1 MCGICGIFD
10 FKGNPIDQRL
20 VEAMMVS
27 LSHRGPDGEGE
38 YLSSNYLFPKI
49 TLNPPFP
56 KGEIG
61 GLRRLPSVSLGH
73 RRLSIIDLN
82 TGSQPMFNED
92 KSVVI
97 VYNGEIYN
105 FKELKEDLIKRGHRF
120 KTSSDTEV
128 ILHQYEE
135 DGWGCVKRF
144 NGIFA
149 FAIWDNK
156 RQLLLLARDR
166 IGIKPLYYFYDNKR
180 LIFASEIKAILKAL
194 PEKPE
199 IAPSS
204 LFRYLILQ
212 YIPAPATLYKNI
224 YKLLPANVILVNR
237 KGIEVKQ
244 YWDVK
249 EAKGEGLKANDE
261 EKICERLLKAIDES
275 VNDQLISDVPLGAFL
290 SGGVDSSTI
299 VAFMSKRMKDSVK
312 TFSVGFDTADP
323 YYNELNYA
331 RIASR
336 YFKTDHHEIIVRPQD
351 VVNLFPV
358 IARHLDDP
366 INDPAVLPTYMV
378 SKLAREHVKVVL
390 SGEGA
395 DELFGGYLRYS
406 LDKLAKYYQI
416 IPTLIR
422 DGLIKPLIDDIIDNN
437 RILQGFNALS
447 EPEWSARYIKW
458 VSVLDKDSLRT
469 LLGNPVFIEE
479 EWERLTKFYNAPPLQ
494 GGSVSDGV
502 NSILYADIKTW
513 LPDDLLI
520 KVDRMSMAHGL
531 EARVPYLDNR
541 LVDIAL
547 SIPSWLKIKG
557 FKRKYIF
564 KKAVSNILPDEIVRR
579 SKRGFALPISHWFR
593 NELKGFVLE
602 SLTDNSIRRMG
613 YFSPSA
619 VDRLL
624 KEHMAGYS
632 DNSLQIWGLLTLHYL
647 FEENKR

>member
-1 MCGICGIFD
+1 MCGICGILD
-10 FKGNPIDQRL
+10 FNGNAIDEGL
-20 VEAMMVS
+20 ISVMKDS
-27 LSHRGPDGEGE
+27 LAHRGPDGEGIFIKQGSRVRGQG
-38 YLSSNYLFPKI
+38 SSGKVQVAF
-49 TLNPPFP
+49 
-56 KGEIG
+56 
-61 GLRRLPSVSLGH
+61 GH
-73 RRLSIIDLN
+73 RRLSIIDLK

-92 KSVVI
+92 KSIVI

-105 FKELKEDLIKRGHRF
+105 FNELRKNLIKKGHRF
-120 KTSSDTEV
+120 KTKSDTEV

-135 DGWGCVKRF
+135 DGWECVKRF

-149 FAIWDNK
+149 FALWDDNK
-156 RQLLLLARDR
+156 KTLLVARDR
-166 IGIKPLYYFYDNKR
+166 IGIKPLYYYYDNEIF
-180 LIFASEIKAILKAL
+180 IFASEMRAILKAL
-194 PEKPE
+194 AERPA
-199 IAPSS
+199 IDHSS

-212 YIPAPATLYKNI
+212 YIPAPDTLYKNI
-224 YKLLPANVILVNR
+224 YKLMPATVMLVNR

-244 YWDVK
+244 YWDIN
-249 EAKGEGLKANDE
+249 EAKEVGARRRLAPTEMTDE
-261 EKICERLLKAIDES
+261 KEISRMLLKTIDES
-275 VNDQLISDVPLGAFL
+275 VTNQLISDVSLGAFL
-290 SGGVDSSTI
+290 SGGIDSSTI
-299 VAFMSKRMKDSVK
+299 VALMSKRMKEPVK

-378 SKLAREHVKVVL
+378 SMLAKEHVKVIL

-406 LDKLAKYYQI
+406 LDRIARYYLL
-416 IPTLIR
+416 IPRLIR
-422 DGLIKPLIDDIIDNN
+422 DGLIKPFIDDIIDNQ
-437 RILQGFNALS
+437 RIFQGLNALS

-458 VSVLDKDSLRT
+458 VSVFDKDSLRA

-479 EWERLTKFYNAPPLQ
+479 EWGRLKGFYDNIWT
-494 GGSVSDGV
+494 GYGDGL
-502 NSILYADIKTW
+502 NSILYTDIKTW
-513 LPDDLLI
+513 LADDLLT
-520 KVDRMSMAHGL
+520 KVDRMSMANGL

-541 LVDIAL
+541 VIDIAL

-564 KKAVSNILPDEIVRR
+564 KKAVSNILPNEIVRR

-593 NELKGFVLE
+593 NELKDFVLE
-602 SLTDNSIRRMG
+602 RLTDNSIRRMG

-632 DNSLQIWGLLTLHYL
+632 DNSLQIWGLLTLHYW

>member
-1 MCGICGIFD
+1 MCGICGIVD
-10 FKGNPIDQRL
+10 FKGNPIDPKL
-20 VEAMMVS
+20 VEIMSNS
-27 LSHRGPDGEGE
+27 LSHRGPDGEGIFINHG
-38 YLSSNYLFPKI
+38 SGG
-49 TLNPPFP
+49 
-56 KGEIG
+56 KGQAA
-61 GLRRLPSVSLGH
+61 LGH
-73 RRLSIIDLN
+73 RRLSIIDLK

-92 KSVVI
+92 KSIVVA
-97 VYNGEIYN
+97 YNGEIYN
-105 FKELKEDLIKRGHRF
+105 FNELKKNLIKKGHKFRT
-120 KTSSDTEV
+120 KSDTEV

-135 DGWGCVKRF
+135 NGWECAKKF

-149 FAIWDNK
+149 FALWDDNK
-156 RQLLLLARDR
+156 KTLLLARDR
-166 IGIKPLYYFYDNKR
+166 IGIKPLYYFYDDKR
-180 LIFASEIKAILKAL
+180 LIFASEIKAILNAL
-194 PEKPE
+194 SERSE
-199 IAPSS
+199 IDASS

-224 YKLLPANVILVNR
+224 YKLMLASVLILNKR
-237 KGIEVKQ
+237 GMEIKK

-249 EAKGEGLKANDE
+249 DAKGEGLKADDE
-261 EKICERLLKAIDES
+261 EKICERLLKTIDES
-275 VNDQLISDVPLGAFL
+275 VTDQLISDVPLGAFL
-290 SGGVDSSTI
+290 SGGIDSSAI
-299 VAFMSKRMKDSVK
+299 VAFMSKKMKEPVK
-312 TFSVGFDTADP
+312 TFSVGFDTVDP

-336 YFKTDHHEIIVRPQD
+336 HFKTDHHEIIVRPQD

-358 IARHLDDP
+358 IARRLDDP
-366 INDPAVLPTYMV
+366 VNDPAILPTYMV

-406 LDKLAKYYQI
+406 LDKLAKYYQLL
-416 IPTLIR
+416 PKLVR
-422 DGLIKPLIDDIIDNN
+422 NGLIKPILNDIIDNK
-437 RILQGFNALS
+437 RIVQGLNAIS
-447 EPEWSARYIKW
+447 ESDRSSRYLRW
-458 VSVLDKDSLRT
+458 VSVFDTDSLNAV
-469 LLGNPVFIEE
+469 LGNPVFIEE
-479 EWERLTKFYNAPPLQ
+479 EWSKLMAFYNLIHNEYGNDAL
-494 GGSVSDGV
+494 
-502 NSILYADIKTW
+502 NSTLYTDIKTW
-513 LPDDLLI
+513 LPDDLLT

-541 LVDIAL
+541 LVDLAL

-613 YFSPSA
+613 YFNPSA
-619 VDRLL
+619 LDRLL

-632 DNSLQIWGLLTLHYL
+632 DNSLQIWGLLTLQFL

>member
-1 MCGICGIFD
+1 MCGICGIVD
-10 FKGNPIDQRL
+10 FKGNPIDPKL
-20 VEAMMVS
+20 VEIMSNS
-27 LSHRGPDGEGE
+27 LSHRGPDGEGIFINQG
-38 YLSSNYLFPKI
+38 SSV
-49 TLNPPFP
+49 
-56 KGEIG
+56 KGQAAF
-61 GLRRLPSVSLGH
+61 GH
-73 RRLSIIDLN
+73 RRLSIIDLK
-82 TGSQPMFNED
+82 TGRQPMFNED
-92 KSVVI
+92 KSIAVA
-97 VYNGEIYN
+97 YNGEIYN
-105 FKELKEDLIKRGHRF
+105 FNELKEGLIKKGHRF
-120 KTSSDTEV
+120 KTKSDTEV

-135 DGWGCVKRF
+135 DGWACAKRF

-149 FAIWDNK
+149 FALWDDDK
-156 RQLLLLARDR
+156 KTLLLARDR
-166 IGIKPLYYFYDNKR
+166 IGIKPLYYFYDDKR

-199 IAPSS
+199 VDSSS

-224 YKLLPANVILVNR
+224 YKLMPTSILILNKR
-237 KGIEVKQ
+237 GMEIKK

-249 EAKGEGLKANDE
+249 EAKGEGVKADNE
-261 EKICERLLKAIDES
+261 EKICERLLKTIDES
-275 VNDQLISDVPLGAFL
+275 INDQLISDVPLGAFL
-290 SGGVDSSTI
+290 SGGIDSSTI
-299 VAFMSKRMKDSVK
+299 VAFMSKRMKEPVK
-312 TFSVGFDTADP
+312 TFSVGFETDDP

-336 YFKTDHHEIIVRPQD
+336 YFKTDHHEISVRPQD

-358 IARHLDDP
+358 IARRLDDP
-366 INDPAVLPTYMV
+366 INDPAVLPTYIV

-395 DELFGGYLRYS
+395 DELFGGYIRYS
-406 LDKLAKYYQI
+406 LDRFAKYYQLL
-416 IPTLIR
+416 PKLVR
-422 DGLIKPLIDDIIDNN
+422 NGLIKPILDDIIDNK
-437 RILQGFNALS
+437 RIVQGLNAIS
-447 EPEWSARYIKW
+447 EADWSARYIKW
-458 VSVLDKDSLRT
+458 VSVFDKDDLKAF
-469 LLGNPVFIEE
+469 LGNPIFISKECSK
-479 EWERLTKFYNAPPLQ
+479 LKTFYNAIHNECDNDAL
-494 GGSVSDGV
+494 
-502 NSILYADIKTW
+502 NSILYTDIRTW
-513 LPDDLLI
+513 LPDDLLT

-541 LVDIAL
+541 MVDFAL

-613 YFSPSA
+613 YFNPSA
-619 VDRLL
+619 LDRLL

-632 DNSLQIWGLLTLHYL
+632 DNSLQIWGLLTLQFL

>member
-1 MCGICGIFD
+1 MCGICGIVD
-10 FKGNPIDQRL
+10 FKGNPIDPKH
-20 VEAMMVS
+20 VEIMSNS
-27 LSHRGPDGEGE
+27 LSHRGPDGEGIFI
-38 YLSSNYLFPKI
+38 NQGAWG
-49 TLNPPFP
+49 
-56 KGEIG
+56 KGQAA
-61 GLRRLPSVSLGH
+61 LGH
-73 RRLSIIDLN
+73 RRLSIIDLK

-92 KSVVI
+92 KSIAV

-105 FKELKEDLIKRGHRF
+105 FNELKKNLIKKGHKFRT
-120 KTSSDTEV
+120 KSDTEV

-135 DGWGCVKRF
+135 DGWECAKRF
-144 NGIFA
+144 NGVFA
-149 FAIWDNK
+149 FALWDDNK
-156 RQLLLLARDR
+156 KTLLIARDR
-166 IGIKPLYYFYDNKR
+166 IGIKPLYYFYDDKR
-180 LIFASEIKAILKAL
+180 LIFASEIKTILMAL
-194 PEKPE
+194 SEMPK
-199 IAPSS
+199 IDSSS

-224 YKLLPANVILVNR
+224 YKLMPATVMLLNR
-237 KGIEVKQ
+237 KGIEIKQ
-244 YWDVK
+244 YWGLEEVRSQKSDVRS
-249 EAKGEGLKANDE
+249 NDPYDE
-261 EKICERLLKAIDES
+261 EAISKKLLKTIDES
-275 VNDQLISDVPLGAFL
+275 VSSQLISDVPLGAFL
-290 SGGVDSSTI
+290 SGGIDSSAI
-299 VAFMSKRMKDSVK
+299 VALMSKGMKEPVK

-323 YYNELNYA
+323 YYNELDYA
-331 RIASR
+331 RVASR

-358 IARHLDDP
+358 IARRLDDP

-406 LDKLAKYYQI
+406 LDKLAKYYQLL
-416 IPTLIR
+416 PKLVR
-422 DGLIKPLIDDIIDNN
+422 NGLIKPILNDIIDNK
-437 RILQGFNALS
+437 RIVQGLDAIS
-447 EPEWSARYIKW
+447 ESDWSARYIKW
-458 VSVLDKDSLRT
+458 VSVFDKDDLKVF
-469 LLGNPVFIEE
+469 LGNPIFINEE
-479 EWERLTKFYNAPPLQ
+479 CSKLKAFYNAIHNEYNNDAL
-494 GGSVSDGV
+494 
-502 NSILYADIKTW
+502 NSILYTDIKTW
-513 LPDDLLI
+513 LPDDLLT

-541 LVDIAL
+541 MVDFAL

-564 KKAVSNILPDEIVRR
+564 KKAVSNILPNEIVRR

-602 SLTDNSIRRMG
+602 RLTDNSIRRMG

-619 VDRLL
+619 VDILL

-632 DNSLQIWGLLTLHYL
+632 DNSLQIWGLLTLQFL

>member
-1 MCGICGIFD
+1 MCGICGIVD
-10 FKGNPIDQRL
+10 FKGNLIDPKV
-20 VEAMMVS
+20 VEIMSNS
-27 LSHRGPDGEGE
+27 LSHRGPDGEGIFINQG
-38 YLSSNYLFPKI
+38 SMG
-49 TLNPPFP
+49 
-56 KGEIG
+56 KGQ
-61 GLRRLPSVSLGH
+61 VALGH
-73 RRLSIIDLN
+73 RRLSIIDLK
-82 TGSQPMFNED
+82 TGNQPMFNED
-92 KSVVI
+92 KSIVI

-105 FKELKEDLIKRGHRF
+105 FNELKKDLIKRGHRF
-120 KTSSDTEV
+120 KTKSDTEV

-135 DGWGCVKRF
+135 DGWECAKRF

-149 FAIWDNK
+149 FSLWDNK
-156 RQLLLLARDR
+156 TQTLLLARDR
-166 IGIKPLYYFYDNKR
+166 IGIKPLYYFYDNER
-180 LIFASEIKAILKAL
+180 FIFASEIRAILKAL
-194 PEKPE
+194 AERPE
-199 IAPSS
+199 IDHSS

-212 YIPAPATLYKNI
+212 YIPAPNTLYKNI
-224 YKLLPANVILVNR
+224 YKLLPATVMLVNR
-237 KGIEVKQ
+237 KRIEVKQ

-261 EKICERLLKAIDES
+261 EKICERLLKTIDES
-275 VNDQLISDVPLGAFL
+275 VTNQLISDVPLGAFL
-290 SGGVDSSTI
+290 SGGIDSSTI
-299 VAFMSKRMKDSVK
+299 VALMSKRMKEPVK

-331 RIASR
+331 RIASS
-336 YFKTDHHEIIVRPQD
+336 YFRTDHHEIIVRPQD

-378 SKLAREHVKVVL
+378 SMLAKEHVKVVL

-406 LDKLAKYYQI
+406 LDRIARYYLL
-416 IPTLIR
+416 IPRLIR
-422 DGLIKPLIDDIIDNN
+422 DGLIKPFIDDIIDNQ
-437 RILQGFNALS
+437 RIFQGLNALS

-458 VSVLDKDSLRT
+458 VSVSDKDSLRV

-479 EWERLTKFYNAPPLQ
+479 EWGRLKGFYDNIWT
-494 GGSVSDGV
+494 GYGDGL

-513 LPDDLLI
+513 LADDLLT

-541 LVDIAL
+541 MVDFAL

-564 KKAVSNILPDEIVRR
+564 KKAVSKILPDKIVRR

-602 SLTDNSIRRMG
+602 RLTDKSIQRMG
-613 YFSPSA
+613 CFNPSA
-619 VDRLL
+619 IDRLI
-624 KEHMAGYS
+624 KEHINGNE
-632 DNSLQIWGLLTLHYL
+632 DNSLQIWGLLTLQL
-647 FEENKR
+647 TIDN

>member
-1 MCGICGIFD
+1 MCGICGIID
-10 FKGNPIDQRL
+10 LKGNAIDEGL
-20 VEAMMVS
+20 ISVMMNT
-27 LSHRGPDGEGE
+27 LSHRGPDGEGVFINQG
-38 YLSSNYLFPKI
+38 SRG
-49 TLNPPFP
+49 
-56 KGEIG
+56 KGQAA
-61 GLRRLPSVSLGH
+61 LGH
-73 RRLSIIDLN
+73 RRLSIIDLK

-105 FKELKEDLIKRGHRF
+105 FNELKKDLIKRGHRF
-120 KTSSDTEV
+120 KTKSDTEV

-135 DGWGCVKRF
+135 DGWECAKRF

-149 FAIWDNK
+149 FALWDDNK
-156 RQLLLLARDR
+156 KTLLIARDR
-166 IGIKPLYYFYDNKR
+166 IGIKPLYYLYADKR
-180 LIFASEIKAILKAL
+180 LIFASEIRAILKAL

-199 IAPSS
+199 VDSSS

-224 YKLLPANVILVNR
+224 YKLQPASVLTLNR

-249 EAKGEGLKANDE
+249 EAKGKGLKANGE
-261 EKICERLLKAIDES
+261 EKICERLLKTIDES
-275 VNDQLISDVPLGAFL
+275 VTDQLISDVPLGAFL
-290 SGGVDSSTI
+290 SGGIDSSAI
-299 VAFMSKRMKDSVK
+299 VALMTKRMKEPVK

-323 YYNELNYA
+323 FYNELNYA

-366 INDPAVLPTYMV
+366 INDPAVLPTYMI

-406 LDKLAKYYQI
+406 LDRFSRYYLL
-416 IPTLIR
+416 IPRLIS
-422 DGLIKPLIDDIIDNN
+422 DGLIKPFIDDIIDNQSVF
-437 RILQGFNALS
+437 QGLNALS

-458 VSVLDKDSLRT
+458 VSVFGNDSLRA

-479 EWERLTKFYNAPPLQ
+479 EWFKLRAFYNTIQSGYNGDDL
-494 GGSVSDGV
+494 
-502 NSILYADIKTW
+502 NLILYTDIKTW

-531 EARVPYLDNR
+531 EARIPYLDNR
-541 LVDIAL
+541 MVDFAL

-579 SKRGFALPISHWFR
+579 SKRGFELPISHWFR
-593 NELKGFVLE
+593 NELKDFVLE
-602 SLTDNSIRRMG
+602 RLSDDSVKKIDFLNPFAI
-613 YFSPSA
+613 
-619 VDRLL
+619 DRLVN
-624 KEHMAGYS
+624 EHINGNE
-632 DNSLQIWGLLTLHYL
+632 DNSLQMWGLLALQFL

>member
-1 MCGICGIFD
+1 MCGICGIVD
-10 FKGNPIDQRL
+10 FKGNPIDPKL
-20 VEAMMVS
+20 VEIMSNS
-27 LSHRGPDGEGE
+27 LSHRGPDGEGFFI
-38 YLSSNYLFPKI
+38 NQGPGV
-49 TLNPPFP
+49 
-56 KGEIG
+56 KGQAAF
-61 GLRRLPSVSLGH
+61 GH
-73 RRLSIIDLN
+73 RRLSIIDLK
-82 TGSQPMFNED
+82 TGSQPMLNED
-92 KSVVI
+92 KSIVVA
-97 VYNGEIYN
+97 YNGEIYN
-105 FKELKEDLIKRGHRF
+105 FNELKKNLIKKGHKFRT
-120 KTSSDTEV
+120 KSDTEV
-128 ILHQYEE
+128 ILHQYKE
-135 DGWGCVKRF
+135 DGWECAKRF

-149 FAIWDNK
+149 FALWDDDK
-156 RQLLLLARDR
+156 KTLLLARDR
-166 IGIKPLYYFYDNKR
+166 IGIKPLYYFYDDKR
-180 LIFASEIKAILKAL
+180 LIFASEIKAILNAL
-194 PEKPE
+194 SERPE
-199 IAPSS
+199 IDASS

-224 YKLLPANVILVNR
+224 YKLMPASVLILNKR
-237 KGIEVKQ
+237 GIEIKK
-244 YWDVK
+244 YWNVED
-249 EAKGEGLKANDE
+249 AKGEGLKADDE
-261 EKICERLLKAIDES
+261 EKICERLLKTIDES
-275 VNDQLISDVPLGAFL
+275 VTDQLISDVPLGAFL
-290 SGGVDSSTI
+290 SGGIDSSAI
-299 VAFMSKRMKDSVK
+299 VAFMSKKMKEPVK
-312 TFSVGFDTADP
+312 TFSVGFDTVDP

-351 VVNLFPV
+351 VVNFFPV
-358 IARHLDDP
+358 IARRLDDP

-406 LDKLAKYYQI
+406 LDRFAKYYQLL
-416 IPTLIR
+416 PKLVR
-422 DGLIKPLIDDIIDNN
+422 NGLIKPILDDIIDNK
-437 RILQGFNALS
+437 RIVQGLNAIS
-447 EPEWSARYIKW
+447 ESDWSARYIKW
-458 VSVLDKDSLRT
+458 VSVFDKDDLKAF
-469 LLGNPVFIEE
+469 LGNPIFINEE
-479 EWERLTKFYNAPPLQ
+479 CSKLKTFYNAIHNEYDNDVL
-494 GGSVSDGV
+494 

-513 LPDDLLI
+513 LADDLLI

-541 LVDIAL
+541 MVDFAL

-564 KKAVSNILPDEIVRR
+564 KKAVSNILPNEIVRR

-619 VDRLL
+619 LDRLL

-632 DNSLQIWGLLTLHYL
+632 DNSLQIWGLLTLQFL